1 MRTPRLILI
10 VLVAAIG
17 CATNPATG
25 RRQLILMSEQDEI
38 QLGRQADAEV
48 REQMGRYADPE
59 LQRYVEQVGVTLV
72 RSSYRDALPWT
83 FAVVDEPAVN
93 AFALP
98 GGFIYVTRGLLPFLR
113 DESELAAVM
122 AHEIGHVDGRHGVD
136 AYSRQLLAGGGLAIG
151 GVFVPEIRPFQG
163 LASAALGLLF
173 LRHSRDA
180 ELEADQIGVRYA
192 SAQGWDPSGMPGLL
206 STLGRLDGASGSS
219 RGVPNWALTHPPA
232 ADRVTR
238 VQEAVAAARSAN
250 ASATNR
256 AAFERFLDGLVFG
269 DSREKGMVRGAD
281 FLHPILRLALRFP
294 EGWEIANA
302 DDQVTAVESE
312 AGSVGIVLRIVQN
325 PSTSVERTA
334 QATMTKAGFRE
345 VSGQRTRINGLEAY
359 VGTYTALID
368 NTQLAARAAHV
379 QLGGQTYLLA
389 GLAPANE
396 LSRVEPA
403 ISSTINSIRELS
415 QPEADRIQPDRVDF
429 HVVRDGDTWE
439 SLASNAGG
447 RLRAST
453 LAIMNGYEPAVR
465 PRAGDRIRIVIG
477 G

>member
-1 MRTPRLILI
+1 MRAPRLVPI

-48 REQMGRYADPE
+48 RQQMGVYGNAE
-59 LQRYVEQVGVTLV
+59 LQRYVERVGMTLV
-72 RSSYRDALPWT
+72 RSSYRGELPWT
-83 FAVVDEPAVN
+83 FAVVNEPAVN

-98 GGFIYVTRGLLPFLR
+98 GGFVYVTRGLLPFLR

-122 AHEIGHVDGRHGVD
+122 AHEIGHVDGRHGAD

-151 GVFVPEIRPFQG
+151 GVFLPEIRPFEG
-163 LASAALGLLF
+163 LANAALGLLF
-173 LRHSRDA
+173 LRHSREA
-180 ELEADQIGVRYA
+180 ELEADQIGIRYA

-206 STLGRLDGASGSS
+206 ATLARLDEASGSS

-238 VQEAVAAARSAN
+238 VQEAVAASRSPSAT
-250 ASATNR
+250 ATNR

-269 DSREKGMVRGAD
+269 DSREKGIVRGAE

-294 EGWEIANA
+294 AGWDIANA
-302 DDQVTAVESE
+302 DDQVTAVENDT
-312 AGSVGIVLRIVQN
+312 GTIGIVLRIVEN
-325 PSTSVERTA
+325 PSESVERTA

-345 VSGQRTRINGLEAY
+345 VSGQRTRINGLDAY
-359 VGTYTALID
+359 VGTYSALIE
-368 NTQLAARAAHV
+368 TRQLAARAAHV

-396 LSRVEPA
+396 LARVEPA
-403 ISSTINSIRELS
+403 FSLTINSFRELS
-415 QPEADRIQPDRVDF
+415 QSEADRIQPDRVDF
-429 HVVRDGDTWE
+429 HVVRGGETWE
-439 SLASNAGG
+439 SLATSAGG

-453 LAIMNGYEPAVR
+453 LAIMNGYEPTLR
-465 PRAGDRIRIVIG
+465 PRAGDRIRIVVG